1 MKNVYQ
7 VQEIIAA
14 MEEIAP
20 TELAMEWD
28 HVGLMIGDAET
39 AVKKVLLALD
49 ITKDAIDM
57 AISEKANMIV
67 THHPMFF
74 TPISVINYGT
84 PMGSNIRALIQHDIC
99 VFSAHTNLDRAPAG
113 VNQALAERLELVMP
127 VLLQGT
133 DVGICGSVGGE
144 SAMLF
149 QYADMVKDKLGAS
162 GILLNTDRD
171 REVSRVFLQGGAFD
185 ESVIPVLKNYRVDAV
200 VTGEMK
206 HHNMLELE
214 DAGIAAIV
222 AGHEVT
228 ERIVLP
234 SLQKQLLHKLPNL
247 PITVYEGHKWQ

>member
-1 MKNVYQ
+1 MKNSYQ

-14 MEEIAP
+14 MQDIAP
-20 TELAMEWD
+20 AELACEWD
-28 HVGLMIGDAET
+28 HVGLMIGDAGDT
-39 AVKKVLLALD
+39 VKKVLLALD
-49 ITKDAIDM
+49 ITKEAVDM
-57 AISEKANMIV
+57 AVAERANLIV

-74 TPISVINYGT
+74 NPISQIDYST
-84 PMGSNIRALIQHDIC
+84 PQGRNIRTLIQNNIS
-99 VFSAHTNLDRAPAG
+99 VFAAHTNLDKATMG
-113 VNQALAERLELVMP
+113 VNQALADALGLVMP

-133 DVGICGSVGGE
+133 EVGICGSVGGE
-144 SAMLF
+144 STMLF
-149 QYADMVKDKLGAS
+149 KYAEMVKEKLGAS
-162 GILLNTDRD
+162 GLLFNTDKD

-185 ESVIPVLKNYRVDAV
+185 EEVIPILKNYRVDAV

-206 HHNMLELE
+206 HHHMIELE

-247 PITVYEGHKWQ
+247 PIAVYEGHKW